1 MSLTRGNATLRKIHD
16 DGAKCKCRNEGDKWW
31 LQAPS
36 FFSIIFRIYNVFR
49 YNNPIL
55 HFDTAIQSQCI
66 CSHAHT
72 IQIGWSRVAP
82 ACREHFRGEFRSKSL
97 QVFTTS
103 HDATRSH
110 DQSAPPRDQSSLS
123 TSSQI
128 SSIKQRN
135 IVSIMSRAICRSML
149 SVGIRPAPKTGS
161 QSVCGR
167 SLWLGLRNHRAARR
181 SIRNQIYIF
190 GCPMTPSST
199 GLGFGTT
206 PSITKGSTKF
216 RLAALRAA
224 RSLRMASWREGSLE
238 NSTKKRFAASLQ
250 RW

>member
-1 MSLTRGNATLRKIHD
+1 MYFGTTIQYYTLTQQYNH
-16 DGAKCKCRNEGDKWW
+16 
-31 LQAPS
+31 
-36 FFSIIFRIYNVFR
+36 NVFVHTHTL
-49 YNNPIL
+49 YKSVGAASP
-55 HFDTAIQSQCI
+55 Q
-66 CSHAHT
+66 HAANT
-72 IQIGWSRVAP
+72 SG
-82 ACREHFRGEFRSKSL
+82 GEFRSKSL
-97 QVFTTS
+97 QVFTAS

-135 IVSIMSRAICRSML
+135 IVSIMSRAICRSTL

-206 PSITKGSTKF
+206 PSVTKGSTKF